1 MNFFH
6 DISKFCIVALIAVVA
21 VSCSSEITCPEPD
34 RPQPKPVQPIKPRP
48 IVPDGQIQR
57 PRAIDGLN
65 TDIRIDFFKFAGA
78 PVSVQIYAISGE
90 LLFDDV
96 VRFGEVVELSADL
109 STLLFVVDGEDVNIQ
124 TIEQCLL

>member
-21 VSCSSEITCPEPD
+21 VGCSSEITSPEPD

-78 PVSVQIYAISGE
+78 PASVQIYAMSGE

-109 STLLFVVDGEDVNIQ
+109 SMLLFVVDGEDVNIQ